1 METLVN
7 PWEGV
12 AQSVEQRPFKPLV
25 MGSSPI
31 ALIVSELS
39 AVAKRERRRP
49 LSLCTGSMHTLHAT
63 WSVGSLWIWSEEAA
77 LFRQPPSDATAHP
90 PRHSFAA
97 SSADVLAHIR
107 AVAATA
113 DAEEGSV
120 LLRLPMLNGKPLPSS
135 RLAHAVGLNV
145 DREHDDPVVIG
156 EVEAPAVG
164 IAAASVAQVLD
175 HLLDEAE
182 SENARFLL
190 GPSIDFWAAAS
201 RLVRTLLVQ
210 QRFVPMIRQQV
221 GGDLQGFWSPWLADK
236 PTAERVSRLLE
247 AMPPIARSARDPFNN
262 DGWAILEDFMAAMCD
277 AECRV
282 TLVKENMQDAIE
294 SMLQSPDMPVTW
306 LNGLLADADAV
317 KGSPAVR
324 QELVR
329 RVRMW
334 VGALEDRGPSSA
346 WRLCLKLSEPEDKII
361 PTAKIGGKPILEDAE
376 WKLSFHLQSVDR
388 PTLVVA
394 AADIWLVPGDSV
406 TVEGKRIHQ
415 PREMMLG
422 ELGRAAKLYKRLER
436 ALDEAEPSEIEL
448 NTKQAYE
455 FLREIRPIMMEQGFG
470 VLCPDWWDSPAA
482 RVGARLRIDS
492 DEQMPGLTGP
502 GAVGNVSGPQ
512 MGLGALVKYRW
523 EIAVGDLVLSLQEF
537 EQIAARKSPLVR
549 IAGRWVE
556 IRPEDVAA
564 AIKFIRDNPGGEMTL
579 RDALRIAYA
588 SDARETGISVL
599 GIEASGWVN
608 AFLNSESASSKIEM
622 LTPPEAFHGTLR
634 PYQLRGMSWLVFQER
649 LGFGVCLAD
658 DMGLGKTI
666 QLLALLAWERQQLA
680 AMPDPPKLKPSLL
693 IVPMSVVGNWIHE
706 TKRFCPELD
715 VLQHHGP
722 ERRLGNAFLEAA
734 NRSDIVITTY
744 GLAHRDRELFAQVQ
758 WHRLVLDEA
767 QYIKNPSTKQSIAVR
782 GIQAERRVCLT
793 GTPVENRLSELWSIM
808 DLLNPGYLGTPN
820 NFRTKFAVPIER
832 YRDKTRGEQ
841 LRGLIRPF
849 VLRRLKS
856 DPAVIADLPE
866 KLESKEFSHLT
877 SEQASLYESCVR
889 RMMGEIETSEGIQRR
904 GVVLA
909 ALIKL
914 KQICNHPS
922 QLLKDLPEG
931 AMPDPARSGK
941 CIRLLEMLD
950 AVLAEGD
957 QALVFTQFRQM
968 GNLLQGMIRK
978 RFDKEVLFL
987 HGGNSLPQRQQI
999 VQHFQGQKAPILILS
1014 LKAGGVGLNLTAA
1027 THVFHFDRWWNPAVE
1042 SQATDRAYRIGQTR
1056 RVQVHKF
1063 VVRGTLEERIDQMI
1077 ESKVEL
1083 AENIIGSGERWLTE
1097 LSTDQ
1102 LRELLTL
1109 RNDAVDD
1116 DGM

>member
-1 METLVN
+1 
-7 PWEGV
+7 
-12 AQSVEQRPFKPLV
+12 

-31 ALIVSELS
+31 ALISIHTLRPQS
-39 AVAKRERRRP
+39 LTTLRP
-49 LSLCTGSMHTLHAT
+49 LSSFLFSVRAAHMLTLHAT
-63 WSVGSLWIWSEEAA
+63 WSVGSLWIWAEHDQ
-77 LFRQPPSDATAHP
+77 LFRSPASTSPEGVARHP
-90 PRHSFAA
+90 FAA
-97 SSADVLAHIR
+97 ESADVAAIIKS
-107 AVAATA
+107 VAADA
-113 DAEEGSV
+113 NAEEASV
-120 LLRLPMLNGKPLPSS
+120 YLRLPTLATRPLPSP
-135 RLAHAVGLNV
+135 RFAHAIGASTDLLT
-145 DREHDDPVVIG
+145 EDPITIV
-156 EVEAPAVG
+156 EAEAPAVG
-164 IAAASVAQVLD
+164 VNPTSIAHVLD
-175 HLLDEAE
+175 RLLDVAE
-182 SENARFLL
+182 SGQSEFLI
-190 GPSIDFWAAAS
+190 GPSIEFWAAAS
-201 RLVRTLLVQ
+201 RLVRTLLIQ

-221 GGDLQGFWSPWLADK
+221 GGDLQGFWAPWLADK
-236 PTAERVSRLLE
+236 PTAERISKLLE
-247 AMPPIARSARDPFNN
+247 AMPPVARAARDVLNN
-262 DGWAILEDFMAAMCD
+262 DGWPILEDFMVAMCD
-277 AECRV
+277 AECRR
-282 TLVKENMQDAIE
+282 TMIKENMEDAI
-294 SMLQSPDMPVTW
+294 SSVSASPDMPVAW
-306 LNGLLADADAV
+306 LSGLLALPDAV

-334 VGALEDRGPSSA
+334 IGALEDRGPSSA
-346 WRLCLKLSEPEDKII
+346 WRLCLKLTEPQDKVV
-361 PTAKIGGKPILEDAE
+361 PSAQIGGMPILEEAD
-376 WKLSFHLQSVDR
+376 WLLSFHLQSVDR
-388 PTLVVA
+388 PTLVVSA
-394 AADIWLVPGDSV
+394 SDIWLVPGDSV
-406 TVEGKRIHQ
+406 TVEGKRIQQ
-415 PREMMLG
+415 PRELLLG
-422 ELGRAAKLYKRLER
+422 ELGRAAKLYRRLER
-436 ALDEAEPSEIEL
+436 ALEDTEPSEIVL

-455 FLREIRPIMMEQGFG
+455 FLREVRPIVLEQGFG
-470 VLCPDWWDSPAA
+470 VISPDWWDSPAA

-492 DEQMPGLTGP
+492 DDQMPGISGP
-502 GAVGNVSGPQ
+502 GLVGAGGNPQ

-523 EIAVGDLVLSLQEF
+523 EIAVGDLVLSLHEF

-549 IAGRWVE
+549 IAGRWIE

-579 RDALRIAYA
+579 RDALRIAYG

-608 AFLNSESASSKIEM
+608 AFLNSESASSKIEI

-666 QLLALLAWERQQLA
+666 QLLALLAWERQQA
-680 AMPDPPKLKPSLL
+680 AADPNWPKMNATLL

-706 TKRFCPELD
+706 TRRFCPELN

-722 ERRLGNAFLEAA
+722 ERKLGEDFLKAVEA
-734 NRSDIVITTY
+734 SDIVITTY
-744 GLAHRDRELFAQVQ
+744 GLANRDKELFAKAS
-758 WHRLVLDEA
+758 WGRLVLDEA
-767 QYIKNPSTKQSIAVR
+767 QYIKNPTTKQALAVR
-782 GIQAERRVCLT
+782 AIKADRRVCLT

-808 DLLNPGYLGTPN
+808 DLLNPGYLGTPA
-820 NFRTKFAVPIER
+820 NFRTKFSVPIER

-889 RMMGEIETSEGIQRR
+889 RMMGEIESSDGIQRR

-922 QLLKDLPEG
+922 QLLKDVAEG
-931 AMPDPARSGK
+931 TVPDPARSGK

-957 QALVFTQFRQM
+957 QALVFSQFRQM

-978 RFDKEVLFL
+978 RFDREVLFL
-987 HGGNSLPQRQQI
+987 HGGNTLPQRQML
-999 VQHFQGQKAPILILS
+999 VSNFQNNKAPILILS

-1042 SQATDRAYRIGQTR
+1042 TQATDRAYRIGQTR

-1116 DGM
+1116 EPD